1 MAKKLENGQMRWSRM
16 TESYPRQ
23 RERERER
30 ESENDREKEKGHIE
44 RNIGKKTI

>member
-1 MAKKLENGQMRWSRM
+1 MRWSRM